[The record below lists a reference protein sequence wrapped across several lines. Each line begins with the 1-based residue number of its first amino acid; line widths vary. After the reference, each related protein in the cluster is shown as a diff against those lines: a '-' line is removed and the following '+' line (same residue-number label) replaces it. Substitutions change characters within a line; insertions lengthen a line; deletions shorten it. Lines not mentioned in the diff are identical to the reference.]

1 MCLPSQQT
9 DMEDQYLLEG
19 LDSISRV
26 LEGALEPDLLD
37 STTLRMELLYSH
49 LIRIHDVGQCPS
61 IVTDE
66 VLDCARRLCQCLCLI
81 RDETENDYAGYQAP
95 LQASSHCGRP
105 SYIVGRGQLVYFIE
119 HGFTAQQMSNMLGV
133 SLSTIRRRMNEYG
146 LSIQQTYSTINN
158 DELNHLVRQCL
169 SAFPNAGYRMVG
181 GWLRQNGYR
190 VQETRVRQSLREVD
204 PVGIANRWLHCIR
217 RRVYNVS
224 SSQALWHLDGNHK
237 LIR

>member
-1 MCLPSQQT
+1 MTVVTCVVDQISKLI
-9 DMEDQYLLEG
+9 MEDQYLLEG
-19 LDSISRV
+19 LRTQLHSISRV
-26 LEGALEPDLLD
+26 LEGAPEPDLLD

-66 VLDCARRLCQCLCLI
+66 VMDCARRLCQCLCQI
-81 RDETENDYAGYQAP
+81 HDETENDYAGYQAP
-95 LQASSHCGRP
+95 LQAPSGCGRP

-119 HGFTAQQMSNMLGV
+119 HGFIAQQMFNMLGV

-146 LSIQQTYSTINN
+146 LSIQQTYSAINN

-181 GWLRQNGYR
+181 GWLHQNGHR

-204 PVGIANRWLHCIR
+204 PVGIANLGYI
-217 RRVYNVS
+217 V
-224 SSQALWHLDGNHK
+224 
-237 LIR
+237 